1 MARLPRYRI
10 KNQAQHIIQRS
21 LDGQQVF
28 MQDQDY
34 QYYHDCLE
42 AAAYNN
48 NLEVHAYVLMKDHV
62 HVLATPGNED
72 SISRTLQSVG
82 RNYVQYYNECY
93 GGSGSPWE
101 GRYRATVLD
110 PKDYML
116 LCSKYI
122 ELNPVRQGLVKN
134 PKDYPWSSYASNAKG
149 KIDEMITPSRQYKR
163 LGKTDKERAR
173 AYNALFKSKIDSDTL
188 NTITESTLKGWALG
202 NAKFAAKIEE
212 LCGRRATPLPK
223 GRPKKQR

>member
-10 KNQAQHIIQRS
+10 RNQAQHIIQRS

-28 MQDQDY
+28 VQDQDY

-48 NLEVHAYVLMKDHV
+48 NLQVHAYVLMQDHV

-110 PKDYML
+110 PRQYML
-116 LCSKYI
+116 VCSRYI
-122 ELNPVRQGLVKN
+122 ELNPVREGLVKN
-134 PKDYPWSSYASNAKG
+134 PRDYQWSSYAANAKG
-149 KIDEMITPSRQYKR
+149 AQDEMITASKQYQK
-163 LGKTDKERAR
+163 LGKTDKERTK
-173 AYNALFKSKIDSDTL
+173 AYRDLFKSKIDAATVDL
-188 NTITESTLKGWALG
+188 ITESTLKGWALG
-202 NAKFAAKIEE
+202 NARFAAKIEE

-223 GRPKKQR
+223 GRPKKQS

>member
-10 KNQAQHIIQRS
+10 RNQAQHIIQRS

-48 NLEVHAYVLMKDHV
+48 NLQVHAYVLMQDHV
-62 HVLATPGNED
+62 HILATPGNED
-72 SISRTLQSVG
+72 SISRSLQSVG

-93 GGSGSPWE
+93 GGMGSPWE
-101 GRYRATVLD
+101 GRYRATVID

-116 LCSKYI
+116 LCSRYI
-122 ELNPVRQGLVKN
+122 ELNPVRHGLVKN
-134 PKDYPWSSYASNAKG
+134 PRDYQWSSYAANAQG
-149 KIDEMITPSRQYKR
+149 KNDEMITASKQYVR
-163 LGKTDKERAR
+163 LGKSDKERAK
-173 AYNALFKSKIDSDTL
+173 AYRALFKSKIDADTL
-188 NTITESTLKGWALG
+188 DLITESTLKGWALG
-202 NAKFAAKIEE
+202 NARFAAKIEA

-223 GRPKKQR
+223 GRPKKQS